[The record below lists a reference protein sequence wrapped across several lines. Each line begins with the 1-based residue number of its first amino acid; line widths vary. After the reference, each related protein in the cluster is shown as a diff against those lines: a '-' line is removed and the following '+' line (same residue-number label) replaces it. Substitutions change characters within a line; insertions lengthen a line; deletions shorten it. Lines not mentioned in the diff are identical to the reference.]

1 MDNNFKF
8 DRSVL
13 RVTKGLQHDWFDPDV
28 WDEFIRERFTVSQR
42 SNRMG
47 LRTEG
52 PRIRATVKKE
62 VLTEGLPVG
71 AVQVSSNGRPIISF
85 VDHQTTGGYPKIAN
99 VVTADLRKVGQ
110 LKPGDVFQFQPVSI
124 SEAEKL
130 YFDQESFF
138 QQHTTSGS

>member
-1 MDNNFKF
+1 
-8 DRSVL
+8 
-13 RVTKGLQHDWFDPDV
+13 
-28 WDEFIRERFTVSQR
+28 
-42 SNRMG
+42 MG

-52 PRIRATVKKE
+52 PRIGATVKKE

-71 AVQVSSNGRPIISF
+71 AVQVPSGGRPIISF

-110 LKPGDVFQFQPVSI
+110 LKPGDVFQFQLVSML
-124 SEAEKL
+124 EAEKL